1 METQTG
7 NKRILDFFFLYSS
20 EGHQSIILKFMIYIL
35 KFKNSE
41 WILWLCFFFYK
52 CISEW
57 LSEMFIYLYLLYLFS
72 KWSVNIF
79 SNVYL
84 SPFTVILF
92 VSKYILI
99 VFHIYYVTCR
109 LYYMLVN
116 MMASLTWGSQNN
128 FWKIMCMCIGM
139 GSWYHMWKR
148 KHKTDIWEIVIVRF
162 TFCIKNEQKSCLK
175 KIVFLFL

>member
-20 EGHQSIILKFMIYIL
+20 EGHQSIVLKFMIYIL

-41 WILWLCFFFYK
+41 WILWLCFFFTNAYLNGFQK
-52 CISEW
+52 C
-57 LSEMFIYLYLLYLFS
+57 LFTYIYCICFQS
-72 KWSVNIF
+72 GSVNIF